1 MTSKRESTIILSFLL
16 LLFIPIVWLTYESVS
31 KISNVSIFHRND
43 YVITQ
48 SMLTKNVC
56 KKYGGG
62 AWFDI
67 NFKGDTVEG
76 SDGCRLFAD
85 KGDFVKIYFNKND
98 LYDNGIVNELI
109 TICLGRIFLLIV
121 LCIVFFKRLTKY
133 CKLSSA
139 VPA

>member
-1 MTSKRESTIILSFLL
+1 MLSFLL

-31 KISNVSIFHRND
+31 KISNVCIFHRTD

-121 LCIVFFKRLTKY
+121 LCIVFFKRLTGY
-133 CKLSSA
+133 RKLNSA

>member
-1 MTSKRESTIILSFLL
+1 MLFFLL
-16 LLFIPIVWLTYESVS
+16 LLFIPIVWTTYDSVS
-31 KISNVSIFHRND
+31 KISNVFITDRND
-43 YVITQ
+43 YVITE

-67 NFKGDTVEG
+67 NYKGDTVEG
-76 SDGCRLFAD
+76 GDGCRLFAS
-85 KGDFVKIYFNKND
+85 KGDFVKIYFNKSD

-109 TICLGRIFLLIV
+109 TITLGRIFLLLI

-133 CKLSSA
+133 RKLSSA
-139 VPA
+139 MLD